1 MKVTIKASMS
11 MAAEAAAIT
20 RNKKPP
26 ANTEAYVQK
35 IVYAKGHRS
44 IAEFTSYIIELQ
56 GITRHTASIVSGRR
70 LVSSAEQ
77 SLRYSTPA
85 TADSDPEAKQS
96 FEWYNKLLARGFAKE
111 EARYVLS
118 TKVLINM
125 IVSINRR
132 EMHVLVNRLYADARV
147 DTIELADTL
156 VKLMCKDGMF
166 QLQKDENIENEWP
179 CKDIGIEIVDL
190 RGEATGPRAD
200 ELEFYRITDELSI
213 SALDQLKRHRMS
225 TLIRCSHINPKQ
237 CNYYMFNDEE
247 YLKIIEEASSFEFPI
262 LAAKQK
268 FTWLI
273 NKRALRNFL
282 DLRTDAAA
290 STEIRNWSIDLKET
304 LY

>member
-11 MAAEAAAIT
+11 MAAEAAAMT

-26 ANTEAYVQK
+26 ANAEEYVQK

-70 LVSSAEQ
+70 IASPAEQ

-85 TADSDPEAKQS
+85 TVGNDPEVKQS
-96 FEWYNKLLARGFAKE
+96 FEWYNRLLSKGFAKDD
-111 EARYVLS
+111 ARYVLS
-118 TKVLINM
+118 TKVLVNM
-125 IVSINRR
+125 MVSINRR
-132 EMHVLVNRLYADARV
+132 EMHVLVNRLYADTRA
-147 DTIELADTL
+147 DTVELADTL
-156 VKLMCKDGMF
+156 VKLMRKDGMF
-166 QLQKDENIENEWP
+166 QLQKDDNIESEWP

-225 TLIRCSHINPKQ
+225 TLIRHPHINPKQ
-237 CNYYMFNDEE
+237 CNYYMFSDKE
-247 YLKIIEEASSFEFPI
+247 YLEMIEAASSFDLPV

-282 DLRTDAAA
+282 NLRTDAAA